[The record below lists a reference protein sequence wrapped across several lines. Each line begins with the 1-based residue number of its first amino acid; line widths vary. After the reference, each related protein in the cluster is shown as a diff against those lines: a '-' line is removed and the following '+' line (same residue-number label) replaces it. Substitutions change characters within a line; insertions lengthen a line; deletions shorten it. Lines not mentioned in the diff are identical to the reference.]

1 MIATINSVIW
11 AGATPVLVDVDEDL
25 CMSYDKLTE
34 LTDIDAVIFVP
45 LNGRTG
51 DGEKIEKWCQKNEI
65 ILIEDSHML
74 LDQIIQRKAAV
85 LLEI

>member
-65 ILIEDSHML
+65 ILMGAACSWIKL
-74 LDQIIQRKAAV
+74 FKKAAV